1 MIDVR
6 RLGHVTLAT
15 PDLDRQ
21 IDYYCA
27 IFGLKLVERTRER
40 AVLATRLG
48 LETIVLERGER
59 AALLRIGFQIDPKTT
74 LADIA
79 GQLQARDIAHEIRQD
94 ITPGVRDAVVF
105 DDAGGTTLE
114 VFSAYDFATCD
125 RSQSGIAPLKLG
137 HVARW
142 VADVPANAAFYT
154 GLLNFRVSDWRTDV
168 GAFLRCGPDH
178 HTLNLAQGETPGLA
192 HIAFEVKDW
201 AELQR
206 ACDVLAANDLRLDWG
221 PSRHNIGHNISC
233 YHRNPDGVRVEI
245 YTEMDQM
252 KDEALGYFDP
262 RPWHEDMPQ
271 RPKVWPLSTSKN
283 YWGLW
288 GST

>member
-21 IDYYCA
+21 VDYYGA
-27 IFGLKLVERTRER
+27 IFGLKVVERTRER

-48 LETIVLERGER
+48 LESIVLERGD
-59 AALLRIGFQIDPKTT
+59 APALLRIGFQVDPKTT

-79 GQLQARDIAHEIRQD
+79 GELRANEINHESRYD
-94 ITPGVRDAVVF
+94 ITPGVRAAIVLRDL
-105 DDAGGTTLE
+105 GGTPLE
-114 VFSAYDFATCD
+114 LFSAYDFAACD
-125 RSQSGIAPLKLG
+125 RSQSGIASLKLG

-142 VADVPANAAFYT
+142 VADVPSLAAFYT

-178 HTLNLAQGETPGLA
+178 HTLNLAKGPTPGLA

-206 ACDVLAANDLRLDWG
+206 ACDVLAAADLRLDWG

-233 YHRNPDGVRVEI
+233 YHSNPDGLRIEV

-271 RPKVWPLSTSKN
+271 RPKVWPLTTSKN

-288 GST
+288 GSA